1 MPTHYA
7 QYVDGHLRPY
17 SQPVAEAWSAFER
30 FEVVAVKVTRG
41 RNTKFNALYYTLL
54 GYVCKALEASGQ
66 QCTKDDLQ
74 REIKLLLGFYKARK
88 MPEHIARLT
97 GRTHDIDYISTGFD
111 SMSEEK
117 FRDFVF
123 KALDVIEGEICPH
136 LMKSDWAMKVDN
148 ILAEFR
154 K

>member
-7 QYVDGHLRPY
+7 QYIDGCLRPY
-17 SQPVAEAWSAFER
+17 SQPVAEAWSAFDR

-41 RNTKFNALYYTLL
+41 RNTKFNALYHTLL

-66 QCTKDDLQ
+66 QSSKDDLQ
-74 REIKLLLGFYKARK
+74 REIKLLLGFYKLRE

-97 GRTHDIDYISTGFD
+97 GRTHDIEYISTKFD
-111 SMSEEK
+111 SMSEEQ

-123 KALDVIEGEICPH
+123 KAFGVIEEEICPH
-136 LMKSDWAMKVDN
+136 LMESDWATKVDN
-148 ILAEFR
+148 IIAEFR